1 MKYLKSSLQ
10 NLREIFGRSVTVKE
24 IAEPFASFDINH
36 PADKIRRFM
45 DEKDYDVVGVMKNRI
60 IVGYVNRTEI
70 DGKNLKDCCVL
81 FEQENTLPETTP
93 LIDVFKVLAN
103 SPRVFVTFLGRVGG
117 IITRGDLQKIP
128 VRIYLFGLI
137 SLIEMQLLRIIKE
150 RYPDDSWK
158 SLIAAE
164 RLDKAEE
171 MRSERKQR
179 NEDIGLT
186 ECLQFTDKG
195 NIVSKNNELFN
206 LVWPKSKRSYNRFLK
221 KLRELRD
228 ELAHAQYITTY
239 GEWPDFVNLIEE
251 AQEFL
256 SNCETT

>member
-1 MKYLKSSLQ
+1 MKHLKSSSQ
-10 NLREIFGRSVTVKE
+10 NLRKIFERNITVKE
-24 IAEPFASFDINH
+24 IAEPFASFDIDH
-36 PADKIRRFM
+36 PADKVRRFM

-60 IVGYVNRTEI
+60 IAGYVNRTEI

-93 LIDVFKVLAN
+93 LIDVFEVLGN
-103 SPRVFVTFLGRVGG
+103 SPRVFVTFLGRVGS

-137 SLIEMQLLRIIKE
+137 SLIEMELLRIIEKHC
-150 RYPDDSWK
+150 PDDSWK
-158 SLIAAE
+158 PLISQE
-164 RLDKAEE
+164 RLAKAEE
-171 MRSERKQR
+171 IRSDRKR
-179 NEDIGLT
+179 GNADIGLL
-186 ECLQFTDKG
+186 ECLQFADKRG
-195 NIVSKNNELFN
+195 IVLKSN
-206 LVWPKSKRSYNRFLK
+206 LVKFKSQNSCKELLK
-221 KLRELRD
+221 KLENLRN
-228 ELAHAQYITTY
+228 ELAHAQYITTQ